1 MGWFDDNHP
10 MGQAAEDAMDEAM
23 DAMSKWQKDPPK
35 ATSSRT
41 PKRVERP
48 GAEWG
53 EYRHMQQDAGQ
64 IVLDGTLTD
73 GDLAPLEWRRAMN
86 HAGYYTTKEYRT
98 KEVEAASW
106 AKHGGPEGLKA
117 AKAEAKTAKNPARKS
132 AAKFKGVSGPS
143 T

>member
-48 GAEWG
+48 GAEWDSDKW
-53 EYRHMQQDAGQ
+53 RKSRFTQS
-64 IVLDGTLTD
+64 LTD

-98 KEVEAASW
+98 REVEAASW